1 MKTPHKDQSCIEI
14 LKIAKELTKR
24 RQYLKLSQLKLSK
37 LANLSSSIINKLE
50 NGKIDPTLST
60 IIKIEKALESQE
72 KESNLKA
79 KDIMIT
85 QIAMVKSNTLISDAA
100 DIMRDNDFSQ
110 LLVMDNG
117 KLKGVIYE
125 TNILNSIF
133 KNKLNPHDTKVEEIL
148 SENPI
153 IIPQD
158 YQVSQLSYIF
168 QNKNTKFVLVAE
180 NFKYIGIITSSDIHK
195 KN

>member
-1 MKTPHKDQSCIEI
+1 MKTPHKDQSRIEI

-85 QIAMVKSNTLISDAA
+85 QIAMVKPNTLISDAA

-110 LLVMDNG
+110 L
-117 KLKGVIYE
+117 
-125 TNILNSIF
+125 
-133 KNKLNPHDTKVEEIL
+133 
-148 SENPI
+148 
-153 IIPQD
+153 
-158 YQVSQLSYIF
+158 
-168 QNKNTKFVLVAE
+168 
-180 NFKYIGIITSSDIHK
+180 
-195 KN
+195 

>member
-1 MKTPHKDQSCIEI
+1 MKSLQSDQTRPQI
-14 LKIAKELTKR
+14 LELAKELTKR
-24 RQYLKLSQLKLSK
+24 RQHLKISQLKLSK
-37 LANLSSSIINKLE
+37 IANLSSSIINKFE

-60 IIKIEKALESQE
+60 ILKIEKALESQE
-72 KESNLKA
+72 KISNLKA
-79 KDIMIT
+79 KDIMIKE
-85 QIAMVKSNTLISDAA
+85 IAMVSSDTIISKAA
-100 DIMRDNDFSQ
+100 EIMRENDFSQ

-125 TNILNSIF
+125 TNILDSIF
-133 KNKLNPHDTKVEEIL
+133 KQELNPHEVKVNEIL

-158 YQVSQLSYIF
+158 YEVSQLNYIF

-180 NFKYIGIITSSDIHK
+180 NFKYLGIITSSDIHK
-195 KN
+195 Q